1 MSLKNFTQE
10 QKLTVLKS
18 ADKVGIKQAAQIAG
32 VHYTTVYDWRNKL
45 DSLGETNFLSYK
57 PSYPGRGI
65 KEISPEKE
73 KAVLDCW
80 KKQYRVWPR
89 ASQGPASSPRDYS
102 IGPHHSENHEG

>member
-57 PSYPGRGI
+57 PSLSGTRQSR
-65 KEISPEKE
+65 KFHRRR
-73 KAVLDCW
+73 
-80 KKQYRVWPR
+80 KKQCWTAGKTIPGLAPGKSGASFVAKGLLYRSAPFGK
-89 ASQGPASSPRDYS
+89 S
-102 IGPHHSENHEG
+102 